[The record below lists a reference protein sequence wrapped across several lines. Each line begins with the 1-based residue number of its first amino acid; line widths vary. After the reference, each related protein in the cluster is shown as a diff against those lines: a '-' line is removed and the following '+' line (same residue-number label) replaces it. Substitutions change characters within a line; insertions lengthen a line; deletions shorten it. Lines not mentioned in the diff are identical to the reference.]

1 MCLTIRAFTS
11 VRHYSRSRNTSVK
24 KKRDP
29 GSLNLYFR
37 RGMANTK
44 IKTVPLGSDK
54 SYGGVGGRHSGKMF
68 TSKKRIFVQRPEK
81 KKVSTLSRSGERTFQ
96 TEETGLKQL

>member
-1 MCLTIRAFTS
+1 MSDTILGLGI
-11 VRHYSRSRNTSVK
+11 HQLKK

-29 GSLNLYFR
+29 GSLNLYFS

-81 KKVSTLSRSGERTFQ
+81 KRSLPYQDQEKEHSRQR
-96 TEETGLKQL
+96 KQV